1 MELQSTRENY
11 ELAVKETD
19 ALKNALELQRRAE
32 AGDLEADA
40 KLVYDER
47 LVKSEKEVDQLR
59 QKNQELVKE
68 LDTLKLKV
76 THLGFEKIK
85 LEEQI

>member
-1 MELQSTRENY
+1 
-11 ELAVKETD
+11 
-19 ALKNALELQRRAE
+19 
-32 AGDLEADA
+32 
-40 KLVYDER
+40 